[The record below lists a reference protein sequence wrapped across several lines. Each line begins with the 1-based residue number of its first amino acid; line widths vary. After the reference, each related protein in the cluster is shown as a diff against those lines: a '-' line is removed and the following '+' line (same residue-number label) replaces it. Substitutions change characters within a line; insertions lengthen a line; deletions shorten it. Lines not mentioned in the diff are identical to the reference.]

1 MPERTDLAAESHS
14 GQSSATRSSA
24 GAATVLLGLDVEPA
38 LRDLADEITADL
50 GEGLNARYDEV
61 SWEVR
66 VSEGDGNAA
75 EQQTSELMAEARR
88 GMVAEGW
95 DLAISLTKLP
105 LRKDGRPVIALTS
118 ATDGVG
124 VVSVPALGAVGVGS
138 RAREAILD
146 LVEGLLGEG
155 SGRRRGA
162 RSRVAGR
169 LRELISP
176 AGEARAHDDNMVR
189 FSSAVVRGNVRLLLG
204 MVRANNPARVVTR
217 LSRAMVAALGTAA
230 YVLAS
235 FSIWQLA
242 VNMGWV
248 RLLALTV
255 LTVIAACVT
264 LIAAHDLW
272 EHSSGDDDRE
282 RVVLFNAATTVTI
295 MLGVLSLCG
304 ALFLFCAACAIGLVP
319 GDFFSSQTHFP
330 ADLPHLLEL
339 AWFTTSLA
347 TLAGALGSLTES
359 NLAVREAAYGYHPDS
374 RVEQDEESDGK
385 AAP

>member
-75 EQQTSELMAEARR
+75 EQQTSALMAEARR

-146 LVEGLLGEG
+146 LVEG
-155 SGRRRGA
+155 
-162 RSRVAGR
+162 
-169 LRELISP
+169 
-176 AGEARAHDDNMVR
+176 
-189 FSSAVVRGNVRLLLG
+189 
-204 MVRANNPARVVTR
+204 
-217 LSRAMVAALGTAA
+217 
-230 YVLAS
+230 
-235 FSIWQLA
+235 
-242 VNMGWV
+242 
-248 RLLALTV
+248 
-255 LTVIAACVT
+255 
-264 LIAAHDLW
+264 
-272 EHSSGDDDRE
+272 
-282 RVVLFNAATTVTI
+282 
-295 MLGVLSLCG
+295 
-304 ALFLFCAACAIGLVP
+304 
-319 GDFFSSQTHFP
+319 
-330 ADLPHLLEL
+330 
-339 AWFTTSLA
+339 
-347 TLAGALGSLTES
+347 
-359 NLAVREAAYGYHPDS
+359 
-374 RVEQDEESDGK
+374 
-385 AAP
+385 